1 MATHLNILAWKIP
14 WVRGFFVALMGYNA
28 WGHKESDTTG
38 HAHTPSKM
46 TGVFMK
52 RGEDGDIRGEGG
64 HVVMEADWSGVS
76 TSQGMS
82 RTTGKLQELVGRTLL
97 YRSQIDLNSVDPCQ
111 TCSLQNCGTMNFCCF
126 QPLRLW
132 HFVTGK
138 LVHQYPIFVKCPQA
152 GVILISSL
160 NLS

>member
-28 WGHKESDTTG
+28 WDHKESDTTG

-64 HVVMEADWSGVS
+64 HVVMEAEIGVGCLQAKGC
-76 TSQGMS
+76 QGP
-82 RTTGKLQELVGRTLL
+82 LAN
-97 YRSQIDLNSVDPCQ
+97 YRS
-111 TCSLQNCGTMNFCCF
+111 
-126 QPLRLW
+126 
-132 HFVTGK
+132 
-138 LVHQYPIFVKCPQA
+138 
-152 GVILISSL
+152 
-160 NLS
+160 

>member
-1 MATHLNILAWKIP
+1 MSSIP
-14 WVRGFFVALMGYNA
+14 GQGRSSGVGNGNPPEYSCLENSMGTWIFCSPDGLQSMGSQRVRHDWACTCG
-28 WGHKESDTTG
+28 
-38 HAHTPSKM
+38 
-46 TGVFMK
+46 
-52 RGEDGDIRGEGG
+52 DGGR
-64 HVVMEADWSGVS
+64 DWSGVS

-111 TCSLQNCGTMNFCCF
+111 TRSLQNCGTMNFCCF

-138 LVHQYPIFVKCPQA
+138 LVHQYPIFVQCPQA